1 MASSPKTCGDR
12 TNAIWR
18 TCSRNS
24 RRPNASTSTAS
35 HDGRDHGGGKDPDP
49 TLVRREASETFG
61 ADAAT
66 EVKTS
71 RLMMPYRALAM
82 AVRNE
87 ERAFAF

>member
-1 MASSPKTCGDR
+1 M
-12 TNAIWR
+12 
-18 TCSRNS
+18 
-24 RRPNASTSTAS
+24 
-35 HDGRDHGGGKDPDP
+35 
-49 TLVRREASETFG
+49 RREASETFG